1 MIEKLQGMKVVGS
14 LKELAQLQQKIKTYK
29 NIPEGKSGYSEKRD
43 TLKLNPYEFKS
54 KGLPAGFFN
63 KNKGD

>member
-1 MIEKLQGMKVVGS
+1 MIEKLQGMQVVGS

-29 NIPEGKSGYSEKRD
+29 NIPEGKKGYSEKRA

-54 KGLPAGFFN
+54 KDFPSGFFN
-63 KNKGD
+63 ENKGD